1 MSEDERD
8 EGETRELVYP
18 PDPEDAS
25 VSAVE
30 QRTAEQAAVPK
41 SPGNG
46 GNGVTASGSSQKR
59 PKVPLTSFHSVK
71 VKREY
76 IEISDSD

>member
-25 VSAVE
+25 VSAVP
-30 QRTAEQAAVPK
+30 QPTAEQAAVPK
-41 SPGNG
+41 NP
-46 GNGVTASGSSQKR
+46 GNGVTASGSSQKH
-59 PKVPLTSFHSVK
+59 PKVPLTSFDSVK